1 MKVGAGAHGQ
11 GGFSLMEL
19 MVSIVIGM
27 FGVLVVMQVL
37 ASTAA
42 SRRIAVGGGDA
53 QLNAL
58 SAVRALELDVEHAG
72 LGLQSF
78 NISGC
83 SLSYTTGTDGASVTL
98 AALAPVVINPSTA
111 LVPAGDANT
120 DTLIV
125 SSGNSGSP
133 NEGDALTATTT
144 STSYV
149 VTTPDS
155 FAVGDRVVAA
165 PSTRASTCAL
175 QLGKVSGVAAYALT
189 LGNGT
194 AGLAIGSIV
203 YNLGATPTV
212 RAYAIRNG
220 DLTVCDYLAYN
231 CGSTAYTATLDSNVW
246 VPVASNIV
254 SLRAQYARDTSGIS
268 GSTSTMDGVV
278 DRFDQTTPASTDA
291 IPVYC
296 GWARVVGLRMA
307 VVARSQQYDKALV
320 YSDTSTSASALKLP
334 TWAGSTANT
343 TTTATL
349 TTLNPTAVPITLTAT
364 TGYDRYRYQTLETM
378 VPIRNAIWQGAQP
391 TYQGGSGA
399 C

>member
-1 MKVGAGAHGQ
+1 MSVRRGPNGQ
-11 GGFSLMEL
+11 GGFSLLEM
-19 MVSIVIGM
+19 MVAIVIGM

-37 ASTAA
+37 ASTAV
-42 SRRIAVGGGDA
+42 SRRISVGGGDA

-83 SLSYTTGTDGASVTL
+83 SLSYTTSTDGASVTL
-98 AALAPVVINPSTA
+98 AALAPVIVNPSTA
-111 LVPAGDANT
+111 LVPTGDANT

-133 NEGDALTATTT
+133 NEGDAVTATTT
-144 STSYV
+144 STTYV

-155 FAVGDRVVAA
+155 FAVDDRVVAA
-165 PSTRASTCAL
+165 PSTRVASCAL
-175 QLGKVSGVAAYALT
+175 QLGKVTGVVGYSLT
-189 LGNGT
+189 VSNGS
-194 AGLAIGSIV
+194 AGLTIGSIV
-203 YNLGATPTV
+203 YNLGAMPTV

-220 DLTVCDYLAYN
+220 DLVVCDYLAYN
-231 CGSTAYTATLDSNVW
+231 CGSAAYTSTLDTNVW

-278 DRFDQTTPASTDA
+278 DQFDQTTPGIADA
-291 IPVYC
+291 IPVQC
-296 GWARVVGLRMA
+296 GWVRVVGVRLA

-320 YSDTSTSASALKLP
+320 YSDTSGLSLP
-334 TWAGSTANT
+334 SWAGSTTNT
-343 TTTATL
+343 STSGTL

-364 TGYDRYRYQTLETM
+364 TDYNRYRYNTLQTM
-378 VPIRNAIWQGAQP
+378 IPIRNAIWQGGQP